1 MVELQNI
8 PKENRSEVARLRAG
22 ILAEYQAAQQGLS
35 GLAQGIGQHAY
46 ITKRMENIADLHA
59 QLRDLVDDETMEKI
73 NLELDRQGDETQ
85 RTAI

>member
-1 MVELQNI
+1 MTAI
-8 PKENRSEVARLRAG
+8 KD
-22 ILAEYQAAQQGLS
+22 EYEAAQQGLS
-35 GLAQGIGQHAY
+35 GLAQGVGQQTF
-46 ITKRMENIADLHA
+46 ITKRMENRAELHA